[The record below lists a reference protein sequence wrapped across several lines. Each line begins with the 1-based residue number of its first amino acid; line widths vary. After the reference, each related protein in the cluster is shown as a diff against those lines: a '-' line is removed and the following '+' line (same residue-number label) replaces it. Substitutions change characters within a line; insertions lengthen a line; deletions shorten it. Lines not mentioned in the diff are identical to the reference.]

1 MFGEDRGVLPPNQ
14 GQQAGFAYRAPQ
26 LMVNTWPMDTSRDAN
41 PAVDKYRADD
51 RSAGR
56 TRARPASLLS
66 LAALAAA
73 AFLIAGF
80 VGFAAQ
86 VAGQDRYLDSTAT
99 ADGIVVLTGGRARLD
114 AGVALLRAERGA
126 RLLISG
132 VDAGISEETLRRTLG
147 VSADL
152 FECCIDVDREALDT
166 TGNARSSAAWATHNG
181 YLSLIVVTNDYH
193 VPRSMLE
200 MRRVMP
206 GRQLTAYPVINENP
220 RSADMAGAVDRY
232 RVLIG
237 EYAKYLVAQA
247 RVFPS
252 DR

>member
-1 MFGEDRGVLPPNQ
+1 MQTSPQADPTVDGY
-14 GQQAGFAYRAPQ
+14 GQ
-26 LMVNTWPMDTSRDAN
+26 
-41 PAVDKYRADD
+41 DD
-51 RSAGR
+51 RPAGR
-56 TRARPASLLS
+56 RRPRPLPVLS
-66 LAALAAA
+66 LALLAGA
-73 AFLIAGF
+73 AFVLAGF

-86 VAGQDRYLDSTAT
+86 VDAQANRLDPAAK
-99 ADGIVVLTGGRARLD
+99 ADGIVVLTGGRARLES
-114 AGVALLRAERGA
+114 AVALLRADHGA

-132 VDAGISEETLRRTLG
+132 VDASISEETLRHTLG

-152 FECCIDVDREALDT
+152 YACCIDIDRKALDT
-166 TGNARSSAAWATHNG
+166 TGNARSSAAWAARNG
-181 YLSLIVVTNDYH
+181 YSSLIVVTNDYH

-220 RSADMAGAVDRY
+220 RSADMTGTVDRY

-247 RVFPS
+247 RGLS
-252 DR
+252 I